1 MVFDTQRITASVNSV
16 TLETSSCIIWNA
28 SKLKAIIE
36 LIAKNSTY
44 RNMLKDVDDI
54 PLEMVLQKIL
64 YKMNAEIKRLADET
78 LVDIV
83 NMFGELLKDMEGAD
97 ETFEE
102 LNSEYEAMTDVFEKF
117 SESCRFQGKTSSLKE
132 IVDNFIKEVE
142 DSEADDDMRQKTP
155 CKKYSLLVP
164 EQEILPMVK
173 EENTQMNS
181 ETNLDSRKGEEFIQS
196 EDEEIEPSPL
206 IARKKYVQGSPENG
220 NGNENR
226 QFKSHECDLKQQNH
240 TDSQYELKRM
250 TESNNSLE
258 YQQQQVHKNLNLKKP
273 KANRQSIYGLGV
285 EAARSPLTSLFS
297 KITDYHFDGD
307 GISYLIP

>member
-1 MVFDTQRITASVNSV
+1 MVFDTQRITASVNNV

-36 LIAKNSTY
+36 LIAKNPAY

-83 NMFGELLKDMEGAD
+83 NMFGELLKDMDGAD

-132 IVDNFIKEVE
+132 IVENFMQEVE
-142 DSEADDDMRQKTP
+142 DSEADDDLRQKTP

-181 ETNLDSRKGEEFIQS
+181 ETNLDSKKGEEFIHS
-196 EDEEIEPSPL
+196 EDEEVEPSPL
-206 IARKKYVQGSPENG
+206 IARKKYVQGSSEEGTENK
-220 NGNENR
+220 
-226 QFKSHECDLKQQNH
+226 QFRSHEQDMKPNH
-240 TDSQYELKRM
+240 T
-250 TESNNSLE
+250 ESH
-258 YQQQQVHKNLNLKKP
+258 Y
-273 KANRQSIYGLGV
+273 
-285 EAARSPLTSLFS
+285 
-297 KITDYHFDGD
+297 
-307 GISYLIP
+307 